1 MTTPP
6 ARTRRGGTSAWSAA
20 VLALA
25 TVLVGGARPAAATPE
40 GAGSAAARGMFAPA
54 IGAACDRVVKL
65 YGGSIGREHGF
76 ASGVIVSAD
85 GQIVTTLSV
94 LLEGASLRV
103 VLPDGRKLP
112 AEVLRR
118 DERRQLALLKV
129 DARELP
135 FFELSSSIHVQ
146 VGDWLVAAA
155 NPFKVADGPE
165 PVSIAVGV
173 LAARTTLDAR
183 RRAQEFPYEGE
194 VLLTDVVVS
203 TPGCA
208 GGALVDA
215 RGRLVGVIGKAVI
228 GNRTNTW
235 LNYALPVEEVA
246 AFVHGTESAAS
257 AQAAAPGAGGA
268 LSVGADADRAD
279 LGIQLFT
286 VGGRTKPAYVERVRP
301 RSAARAAGLRA
312 NDLIVSLNGV
322 LVATCEDFDAAAR
335 KLRVGDAVEL
345 SVKRGDEIVTIQ
357 FTVTGRGS

>member
-1 MTTPP
+1 MTTRR
-6 ARTRRGGTSAWSAA
+6 ARSPIALRIVLATAA
-20 VLALA
+20 VLG
-25 TVLVGGARPAAATPE
+25 GGACVARAGGAKSPAV
-40 GAGSAAARGMFAPA
+40 GGMFAPA
-54 IGAACDRVVKL
+54 IDVARDRVVKL

-76 ASGVIVSAD
+76 ASGVVVSAD

-94 LLEGASLRV
+94 LLEGSSLRV

-112 AEVLRR
+112 AEVVRR
-118 DERRQLALLKV
+118 DDRRQLALLKV

-135 FFELSSSIHVQ
+135 FFELSSSRELQI
-146 VGDWLVAAA
+146 GDWVVAAA

-165 PVSIAVGV
+165 PVSFAVGV

-183 RRAQEFPYEGE
+183 RRAQEFPYDGE

-208 GGALVDA
+208 GGALVDG

-235 LNYALPVEEVA
+235 LNYALPAEEIA
-246 AFVHGTESAAS
+246 AFVQGTD
-257 AQAAAPGAGGA
+257 AAATGVGVPPEPAAGASPPTPHAAGA
-268 LSVGADADRAD
+268 ERVD
-279 LGIQLFT
+279 LGIQLFA

-301 RSAARAAGLRA
+301 RSAARTAGLRA
-312 NDLIVSLNGV
+312 NDLIVSVNGV

-357 FTVTGRGS
+357 FTAAGRGP